1 MSDGKEPIRRSPLA
15 DFGLVSLVVGG
26 AAALLLGM
34 VVLGAAAFLGRI
46 PLPVGLLFAVASLVT
61 VFGLVVTIAALR
73 RGSG

>member
-1 MSDGKEPIRRSPLA
+1 MSDGKEPIRRSSLA

-26 AAALLLGM
+26 AAALLLGI

-46 PLPVGLLFAVASLVT
+46 PLLVGLLFAVASLATFV
-61 VFGLVVTIAALR
+61 GLVVTIATVR